1 MSKAAQEM
9 ANIFINIAKLPI
21 AQLGPRTLYFL
32 VFLFL
37 SGSAGLI
44 FLNYLLKRKL
54 YDKLRCTSLSQH
66 TRLLEKH
73 RLFLER
79 QSLRDNLQENLQENQ
94 FQS

>member
-54 YDKLRCTSLSQH
+54 YDKLR
-66 TRLLEKH
+66 
-73 RLFLER
+73 
-79 QSLRDNLQENLQENQ
+79 
-94 FQS
+94 

>member
-54 YDKLRCTSLSQH
+54 YDKLRCNPAYH